1 MVFTNSLFVCLRLQ
15 TIANAAHT
23 ETNRLQTDYDESKAR
38 IEECDRKAEEMDQL
52 IQEIESRK
60 TQEPKSRLDE
70 LNKVMKEKEK
80 AEAVARS
87 DLKGLHDSVKDDE
100 KRLNALKKTLA
111 NVSRHRSESENS

>member
-1 MVFTNSLFVCLRLQ
+1 LQ